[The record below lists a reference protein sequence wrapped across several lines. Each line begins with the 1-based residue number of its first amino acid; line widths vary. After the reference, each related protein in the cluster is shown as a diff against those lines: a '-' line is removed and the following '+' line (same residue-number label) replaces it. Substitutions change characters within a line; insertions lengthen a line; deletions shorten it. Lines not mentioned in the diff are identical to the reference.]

1 MVIYAVV
8 SDTSVGYLFLG
19 GVIPGLIMGLAQM
32 GLVGFVAR
40 KREFPERARESR
52 CANFHA
58 RASAPSRRC

>member
-32 GLVGFVAR
+32 ALVGFVAR
-40 KREFPERARESR
+40 KRDFPRGKGFR
-52 CANFHA
+52 
-58 RASAPSRRC
+58 